1 MTLLWHIVRKDAR
14 RLAIPLAAW
23 AVLITA
29 HQAAVWWLP
38 QLPQDDRLGLQ
49 WMEWFTKMLFTLRLG
64 IGYVLAA
71 GIVMEDP
78 AAGTN
83 VFWKSLPV
91 SGTRMF
97 AAKAL
102 GCAVLLV
109 IAPLLLGAPWWL
121 LTSETG
127 SGVPTMPAYLWQWH
141 AAVAGLGMAV
151 ATFSGT
157 ANAFLGWTVGL
168 PAGALAA
175 SIMVT
180 EQKQFSP
187 GVIRAALA
195 DAPRRMELAVAVIA
209 VALLLAVAVR
219 YQRRSL
225 RVAGALVV
233 GGMAAAALLVWQA
246 LG

>member
-1 MTLLWHIVRKDAR
+1 MTLLWHIARKDAR
-14 RLAIPLAAW
+14 RLAIPLAVW

-38 QLPQDDRLGLQ
+38 QLPQDDRLRLQ
-49 WMEWFTKMLFTLRLG
+49 WMELFTKMLFALRLG

-102 GCAVLLV
+102 GCAVVLV
-109 IAPLLLGAPWWL
+109 IVPLLLGAPWWL
-121 LTSETG
+121 LAGETG
-127 SGVPTMPAYLWQWH
+127 PGWATMPAHLWQWH

-168 PAGALAA
+168 PAGALAV
-175 SIMVT
+175 SIFVS
-180 EQKQFSP
+180 EHRRVSP
-187 GVIRAALA
+187 GIIRAALA
-195 DAPRRMELAVAVIA
+195 DAPRRMEMALAVIA
-209 VALLLAVAVR
+209 VAVLLAVVAR

-225 RVAGALVV
+225 CVAGALVL
-233 GGMAAAALLVWQA
+233 GGIVTAAMLV
-246 LG
+246 LPVFG